1 MNIFQKYTLRV
12 LGKNKA
18 RTIATFVGIML
29 SMALLTAVA
38 EGAYS
43 GIEYLKEEEIEASG
57 SWHGF
62 YYSLSEEEVLQ
73 AEGSNDL
80 KSKAVLSEIGW
91 AEIDNSNEYKPYLYI
106 QSADEDIT
114 DMVGIRL
121 VSGEMPQN
129 GNEIIISQ
137 HLIYNGGV
145 DIKVGDELTVAVGK
159 RVGEGGADISLT
171 AEYTP
176 GGEEIADASVKSYKV
191 VGIFRRLEIEPY
203 SCPGYFA
210 FTKGDGD
217 GISSIVFTSEDPS
230 HIYNNVI
237 DELSNRFIVHSSLIK
252 LEGGIGDGGIK
263 TLVVGFAV
271 VLIILIIF
279 GSAALIYN
287 AFSISISERTRQFG
301 ILRSIGATGSQ
312 IRSAVFCEAFILGLA
327 GIAAGAVLG
336 CLGIGVTLYCLKD
349 AFRSVTASGTD
360 NVIHLVVSGK
370 MLIIS
375 AAVCMAT
382 VLVSAALPAL
392 RARRISPLAA
402 IRQSEDIKI
411 SRKDVK
417 TSSLFQ
423 KLFGF
428 EGMIAAKNSKRN
440 RKKYRAVII
449 SLAVSIILF
458 ISASSYCDYLKKSAD
473 MYNYNDSGADLSY
486 TASSKT
492 RSAAEIKEA
501 LAGAGAVTDSLY
513 YSFVLISL
521 EPEDGSDIFTDEYRA
536 LYMPD
541 GDVTDAD
548 GNILDEEIYAEVVFL
563 EDAQF
568 DKMCEDAGIDASL
581 YYDKSSPKA
590 VFFNNSIT
598 SGARGGK
605 DVEECKVIKDECI
618 PCTLKYSAI
627 RDEANGCDGAEGYIY
642 YGREEENGEVYYY
655 YLDPEYL
662 TEYMA
667 EADSTES
674 IDLSRALSLGKAVRL
689 HAEDA
694 LINLSFDVNDT
705 VMSLPFAFTESMP
718 MLLYPYSM
726 MENAMTDIGGDTL
739 SYQLEDVSFAFTSS
753 DHARTYEEMSTII
766 TDMGMNPS
774 LLTDQAENESA
785 GRMVITIINVFSY
798 GFIILIA
805 LIDVANVFNTIS
817 TSIMLRRREIAMMRS
832 LGLSDKG
839 FRKMMNLECTLYGI
853 KALVIGIPASIA
865 VAAVIYMISA
875 SNLEIGFSIPI
886 KSIIIAIFAVF
897 AVVFSSMIYAT
908 AKIRHED
915 IKEALQNEN
924 L

>member
-18 RTIATFVGIML
+18 RTIATFIGIML

-129 GNEIIISQ
+129 ENEIIISQ

-159 RVGEGGADISLT
+159 RVSEGGADISLT

-210 FTKGDGD
+210 FTKGEGE

-271 VLIILIIF
+271 VLIILIIS

-301 ILRSIGATGSQ
+301 ILRSIGATGRQ
-312 IRSAVFCEAFILGLA
+312 IRYAVFCEAFILGLA
-327 GIAAGAVLG
+327 GIVAGAVLG

-360 NVIHLVVSGK
+360 NVIHLVISGK

-382 VLVSAALPAL
+382 VLVSAALPAI

-411 SRKDVK
+411 SGKDVK
-417 TSSLFQ
+417 TSSFFQ
-423 KLFGF
+423 RLFGF

-473 MYNYNDSGADLSY
+473 MYNYNDSGTDLSY
-486 TASSKT
+486 TASSKA

-501 LAGAGAVTDSLY
+501 LTGAGAVTDSLY
-513 YSFVLISL
+513 YSDVLISL
-521 EPEDGSDIFTDEYRA
+521 EPEDGGDIFTDEYRA

-590 VFFNNSIT
+590 VFFNNSMT

-618 PCTLKYSAI
+618 PCTLEYSAI
-627 RDEANGCDGAEGYIY
+627 RDETDGCDGADGYIY
-642 YGREEENGEVYYY
+642 YGRE
-655 YLDPEYL
+655 
-662 TEYMA
+662 
-667 EADSTES
+667 
-674 IDLSRALSLGKAVRL
+674 
-689 HAEDA
+689 EDA
-694 LINLSFDVNDT
+694 LINLSFDIDGT
-705 VMSLPFAFTESMP
+705 VMSLPFAFTENMP

-726 MENAMTDIGGDTL
+726 MENVMTDIGEDTL

-839 FRKMMNLECTLYGI
+839 FRKMMDLECSLYGI

-865 VAAVIYMISA
+865 VTAVNYMISA
-875 SNLEIGFSIPI
+875 SSLEIGFSVPV